1 MDKNSVVTVVAMSG
15 EYVGKLQSTGAG
27 TVTIEDPRMLVHSE
41 QGMGFANGI
50 AVTGKN
56 EPSSVTFHSY
66 VFMTETNVEV
76 EKAYRQAVSGL
87 VL

>member
-1 MDKNSVVTVVAMSG
+1 MVKNDVVTVVAMSG
-15 EYVGKLQSTGAG
+15 EYVGKLKDTGAG
-27 TVTIEDPRMLVHSE
+27 TISLEDPRMLVHSE

-56 EPSSVTFHSY
+56 EPIEVTFQTY
-66 VFMTETNVEV
+66 VFATKTNDEV
-76 EKAYRQAVSGL
+76 EKAYRQATSGL